1 MNEEEDDGF
10 MEKEEEE
17 EEDLSIATR
26 NGLPDPEI
34 SKTTPSL

>member
-10 MEKEEEE
+10 MEEEEE

-34 SKTTPSL
+34 AKTTPSL

>member
-10 MEKEEEE
+10 MEEEEEE

-34 SKTTPSL
+34 AKTTPSL